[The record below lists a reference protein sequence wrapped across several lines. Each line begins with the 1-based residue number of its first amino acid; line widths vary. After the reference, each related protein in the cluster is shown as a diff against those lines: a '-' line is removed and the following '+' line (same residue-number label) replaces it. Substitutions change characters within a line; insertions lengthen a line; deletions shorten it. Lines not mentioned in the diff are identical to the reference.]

1 MTLCNRG
8 YAGEDD
14 GQVSEFLSKFTG
26 DDLCGLLAI
35 AGGLLCGLVA
45 IVATFWYRIRK
56 AEIAATLK
64 QEMLNRGMS
73 ADEIKTVLEA
83 GTKS

>member
-1 MTLCNRG
+1 MTFYSQG
-8 YAGEDD
+8 HVGKDD
-14 GQVSEFLSKFTG
+14 DQMSEFLSKFNG

-64 QEMLNRGMS
+64 QDMLNRGMS
-73 ADEIKTVLEA
+73 ADDIKTVLEA
-83 GTKS
+83 GKKS